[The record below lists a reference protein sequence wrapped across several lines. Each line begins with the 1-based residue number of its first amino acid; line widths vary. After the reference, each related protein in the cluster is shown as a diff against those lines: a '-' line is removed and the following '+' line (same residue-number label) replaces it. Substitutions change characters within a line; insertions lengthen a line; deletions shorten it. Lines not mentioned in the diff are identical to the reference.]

1 MFREGEIYKMA
12 LIDIVKYEGGPNI
25 FAWKH
30 PNTELSTKTQLI
42 VNESQEA
49 VLFKGGQALDVFTSG
64 RHTLE
69 TKNIPII
76 NKLINLP
83 FGGQSPFNVEIWFV
97 NKIHSL
103 DIKWGTATPI
113 SLFDPFLMVDV
124 KVKSFGQFGIRIEN
138 SKKFLEKL
146 VGTLSVFTKDNITE
160 YFKGEYLKKF
170 TSIIGSYFTQKN
182 IGILQVNTYLD
193 DLSDFIKDYM
203 KEFMAD
209 YGIAL
214 LNFSVNS
221 INADEN
227 DSSYKAVKE
236 AMAGGA
242 KTRWTETA
250 KADTQAYATRQVGTA
265 KSDVMGYE
273 QKQAGFTY
281 QQKRSFD
288 VMEQAASTE
297 GGGMQNDFMTM
308 GMGLAMGN
316 KMGAVVGTQ
325 MGNMAAV
332 MDITEDISQTCNKCG
347 AILNANQ
354 KFCSNCGADTQSI
367 NHSKCVSCGASIG
380 TNSKF
385 CPECGSPQIKK
396 CSECNAEIKGSPK
409 FCPEC
414 GNKF

>member
-1 MFREGEIYKMA
+1 MA
-12 LIDIVKYEGGPNI
+12 LIDVVKYEGGPNI
-25 FAWKH
+25 FAWKY
-30 PNTELSTKTQLI
+30 PNSELSTKTQLI

-49 VLFKGGQALDVFTSG
+49 ILFKGGQALDVFGAG

-69 TKNIPII
+69 TKNIPVLS
-76 NKLINLP
+76 KLINLP
-83 FGGQSPFNVEIWFV
+83 FGGQSPFSAEVWFV

-103 DIKWGTATPI
+103 DIKWGTPVPI
-113 SLFDPFLMVDV
+113 TLFDPFLMIDV

-146 VGTLSVFTKDNITE
+146 VGTLPIFNHENITA
-160 YFKGEYLKKF
+160 YFKGEYLKKC
-170 TSIIGSYFTQKN
+170 TSIIGTYFTQKN

-193 DLSDFIKDYM
+193 DLSDFICEYL
-203 KEFMAD
+203 KEFMSD

-221 INADEN
+221 INADES

-236 AMAGGA
+236 AMAGAA

-250 KADTQAYATRQVGTA
+250 KADTQAYTTRQVGTA
-265 KSDVMGYE
+265 KADVMGYE
-273 QKQAGFTY
+273 QKQAGYTY

-288 VMEQAASTE
+288 VMEQAASNE
-297 GGGMQNDFMTM
+297 GGGMQNEFMTM

-325 MGNMAAV
+325 MGNMVAV
-332 MDITEDISQTCNKCG
+332 MDVTPEDSSNSIATKKCMQCG
-347 AILNANQ
+347 AEI
-354 KFCSNCGADTQSI
+354 GA
-367 NHSKCVSCGASIG
+367 
-380 TNSKF
+380 NSKF
-385 CPECGSPQIKK
+385 CPECGSPQAKK
-396 CSECNAEIKGSPK
+396 CPKCNTEISGNPK

-414 GNKF
+414 GHKLQGGE